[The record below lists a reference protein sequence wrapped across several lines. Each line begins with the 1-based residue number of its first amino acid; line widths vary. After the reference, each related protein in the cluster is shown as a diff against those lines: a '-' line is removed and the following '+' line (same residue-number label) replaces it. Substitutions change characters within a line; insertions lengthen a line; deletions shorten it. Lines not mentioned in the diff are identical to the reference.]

1 MEFTIFNP
9 ENAPEGSKA
18 LLENSQKAYRMVPN
32 LHGVLAESPQLLE
45 AYKVLGSLFSKSSL
59 SAEERHVVW
68 MSINVDN
75 QCHYCVP
82 AHTAIAKMDKV
93 DDDILNAIR
102 KEEPIPNP
110 RLEAL
115 KTFTLK
121 LKHQQGR
128 VSDEDLQT
136 FLDAGFTKANVFDV
150 LLGLAH
156 KTISNYTNHFANTPV
171 DAPFQA
177 FAWEAKTV

>member
-1 MEFTIFNP
+1 MEFTIYNQ

-18 LLENSQKAYRMVPN
+18 LLENSLKSYGMVPN
-32 LHGVLAESPQLLE
+32 LHGALAESPQILE
-45 AYKVLGSLFSKSSL
+45 AYKVIAGLFTKSSL

-93 DDDILNAIR
+93 GDEILNAIR
-102 KEEPIPNP
+102 DETPIPNT

-115 KTFTLK
+115 RTFTLQ

-128 VSDEDLQT
+128 LNDEQLQT

-156 KTISNYTNHFANTPV
+156 KTISNYTNHFVNTPV
-171 DAPFQA
+171 DQPFQA